1 MDDSDGSA
9 LRQPKKRKTP
19 AATFGQRLEYG
30 LVRGVGFILARVPV
44 GVASAM
50 IGGLLWLVMPLT
62 SRHKRA
68 LENLAFALPDMSV
81 RERKAIARGMW
92 MHLGRVAGEAFQIE
106 TLTKDPSRLEL
117 PADFDRFTALSAN
130 GVIGATPHL
139 GNWEIAA
146 VLSRAGGLKLAGVYQ
161 ALHNPLVEEH
171 LRAMRLPAYPG
182 GLFSKGPELGHTLL
196 SLARNGYGIGIVA
209 DFREM
214 RGVGV
219 MFFGHPAFATP
230 LPAMLARASGRPLI
244 AGAVVRTGGTRFR
257 ALMEEITVP
266 HTSSRED
273 DIAVAIQSLHT
284 VFERWIRQYPEQ
296 WMWTHRKW
304 ARSRRR
310 ELTVRDVSFPAALPA
325 ETPGSNGTVKRP

>member
-1 MDDSDGSA
+1 MDQGNGSA
-9 LRQPKKRKTP
+9 QGLAKRKAP

-30 LVRGVGFILARVPV
+30 LVRGLGFVLARVPV
-44 GVASAM
+44 GVASAT
-50 IGGLLWLVMPLT
+50 IGGLLWVVMPLT

-68 LENLAFALPDMSV
+68 LEHLAFAMPDTSV
-81 RERKAIARGMW
+81 RERKSIARRMW

-106 TLTKDPSRLEL
+106 TLANDPSRLEL
-117 PADFDRFTALSAN
+117 PPHFDHFTALSAD

-146 VLSRAGGLKLAGVYQ
+146 VLSRAAGLKMAGVYQ

-182 GLFSKGPELGHTLL
+182 GLYSKGPELGHTLL
-196 SLARNGYGIGIVA
+196 SLARKGYGIGIVA

-244 AGAVVRTGGTRFR
+244 AGAVVRVRGSRFR

-273 DIAVAIQSLHT
+273 DIAVAVQSLHT
-284 VFERWIRQYPEQ
+284 VFEGWIRQYPEQ

-304 ARSRRR
+304 ARSSRRA
-310 ELTVRDVSFPAALPA
+310 LTVREVSFPAALPTD
-325 ETPGSNGTVKRP
+325 TPSANETVKRQ